1 MSLPEFL
8 LRHPGF
14 RSLFPASRIQGCQ
27 GAHAAVAV
35 CNALTRLVSMPLF
48 RHRLAALSAA
58 LLLSLLP
65 SLLFAHD
72 MTDIARD
79 RMAEGGF
86 LNVMWTGAEHML
98 SGYDHLLFLLGVMFF
113 LTRLRDIFM
122 FVTAFTLGHT
132 VTLIFATFAG
142 ITANHYLIDAVIAV
156 TVAYKGFENLNG
168 FKRWLGFNAPNLLV
182 MVFIFGLIHG
192 FGLSARL
199 QAVTLADDPDLL
211 GKILIFNLGVEVG
224 QIIALMIMAVAI
236 RSWQQVKAWPVISQ
250 TCNTALVIAGAG
262 LLIFQLNGYFAE
274 RQLRSAPV
282 FEVFTDVDQVMGRLI
297 PPADSTE
304 ASDVAD
310 LEIQVLNNV
319 NRQIE
324 YIRTDNQGWFAFSG
338 DSTATYQLSATDTE
352 GRQVNTEVIMG
363 AAAPAHEHEEGIHIP
378 FYVYIALLMLL
389 SAIPARR
396 ISRQQSVA

>member
-1 MSLPEFL
+1 MMSLPYFL
-8 LRHPGF
+8 TRH
-14 RSLFPASRIQGCQ
+14 RSLTTSPAFW
-27 GAHAAVAV
+27 
-35 CNALTRLVSMPLF
+35 LTVTIASVVLTLV
-48 RHRLAALSAA
+48 
-58 LLLSLLP
+58 P
-65 SLLFAHD
+65 SLSFAHD

-79 RMAEGGF
+79 RMAQGGF

-113 LTRLRDIFM
+113 LTRLRDIFL

-142 ITANHYLIDAVIAV
+142 ITANHFLIDAVIAV

-168 FKRWLGFNAPNLLV
+168 FQRWLGVNAPNLLV

-199 QAVTLADDPDLL
+199 QAVTLADDPALL

-236 RSWQQVKAWPVISQ
+236 RSWQQLKSWPLISQ
-250 TCNTALVIAGAG
+250 ACNTALIIAGIG
-262 LLIFQLNGYFAE
+262 LLVFQLDGYFAE
-274 RQLRSAPV
+274 RQQRTAPA
-282 FEVFTDVDQVMGRLI
+282 FEVFTDIDQVMGRLI
-297 PPADSTE
+297 PPADAT
-304 ASDVAD
+304 ANQAVAD
-310 LEIQVLNNV
+310 MEIQVLNNNNQQV
-319 NRQIE
+319 E
-324 YIRTDNQGWFAFSG
+324 YVRTDSQGWFAFSG
-338 DSTATYQLSATDTE
+338 DSTASYQLTATDSNGRRAQTE
-352 GRQVNTEVIMG
+352 IIMG

-396 ISRQQSVA
+396 ISQRSAA